1 MVRGVRGLIELI
13 NKEKIVTKI
22 IFQIMLNEF

>member
-1 MVRGVRGLIELI
+1 MVMGVRGLSESV

>member
-1 MVRGVRGLIELI
+1 MVMGVRGLIELI

>member
-1 MVRGVRGLIELI
+1 MVMGVKGLSELV